1 MEFREATSIALQS
14 LWANKLRSVLT
25 LLGVVIAI
33 SSVIAVVT
41 FVNGINAYV
50 AEKIFN
56 LGADVFIVSKAPN
69 VITNVDQLMESRRRK
84 SILMEDMEAV
94 REGCTSCKL
103 VGATAG
109 ERGGGARGTVKYGT
123 QSSTDTGIRG
133 WTPAQQRIYD
143 LDVISGRGITEADMS
158 NAGMVVVI
166 GYDIYEN
173 LFASGD
179 PLNKEVR
186 VDGRVYRVIGLGKKE
201 GKTLGQSRDNWV
213 MMPITTFFKVYGGG
227 RDKYAIR
234 IWAKANDTGQQLQN
248 AMDETRVIMR
258 SRRHLK
264 PGEVDNF
271 EIDTNQTFLSL
282 WANISTGFFGM
293 VVGIASISLLVGG
306 IVIMNIMLVSVTERT
321 REIGIRKA
329 LGAKKAD
336 VLSQF
341 LIESTTM
348 AIVGGAIGIILGI
361 IVAKT
366 VTAIIGMPSRIE
378 LWSVLLA
385 LFVAASVGIFFGVY
399 PARRAAELD
408 PIVALRAEL

>member
-1 MEFREATSIALQS
+1 MEIRESASIALQS

-25 LLGVVIAI
+25 LLGVVIGI

-50 AEKIFN
+50 AEKVFN

-69 VITNVDQLMESRRRK
+69 VITNVDQLMDARRRK
-84 SILMEDMEAV
+84 NIVMEDFEAV
-94 REGCTSCKL
+94 REGCRSCKV

-109 ERGGGARGTVKYGT
+109 GQGGGGRGTVKYGIQT
-123 QSSTDTGIRG
+123 SKDTGIRG
-133 WTPAQQRIYD
+133 WTPSQQRIYD
-143 LDVISGRGITEADMS
+143 LDIIAGRGITDS
-158 NAGMVVVI
+158 DSTNASMVVVI
-166 GYDIYEN
+166 GYDIFEN
-173 LFASGD
+173 LFSGQD
-179 PLNKEVR
+179 PLNKEIR
-186 VDGRVYRVIGLGKKE
+186 LDGRVFRVIGLGKKE
-201 GKTLGQSRDNWV
+201 GKTLGQSRDNYV
-213 MMPITTFFKVYGGG
+213 MMPITTYFKVYGGG

-234 IWAKANDTGQQLQN
+234 IWAKANDTGTELAN

-264 PGEVDNF
+264 PGAPDNF

-282 WANISTGFFGM
+282 WANISSGFFA
-293 VVGIASISLLVGG
+293 VTVGIASIALIVGG

-341 LIESTTM
+341 LIESATM
-348 AIVGGAIGIILGI
+348 ATMGGAIGVLFGI
-361 IVAKT
+361 AIAKG

-378 LWSVLLA
+378 LWSVIAGLL
-385 LFVAASVGIFFGVY
+385 VSASVGIFFGVY

-408 PIVALRAEL
+408 PIVALRSEL